1 MLSGF
6 KKYFIA
12 LLLCLPF
19 CGKAQG
25 TISLS
30 ITGYDARCNGSTTGS
45 AVAHVSGGVAPY
57 SYVWMPAVGTT
68 DSVGGLLAGTYTL
81 AVTDSAGHTV
91 TGFVTINQPAPL
103 TVYIDSIVVMPCFR
117 RMGGGVCGC
126 NNTLWAVVSGGTAP
140 YSYLWSPGGITT
152 DTFKHACYIEYA
164 VAVTDTNDCVTE
176 DSIFVAIPPT
186 TSGVAQH
193 TASYG
198 VGVYPN
204 PASNQLT
211 VDIAQSINDVRRVAV
226 YDVAGNKVAER
237 NVDGLEQVLSLD
249 VSKLPN
255 GAYFA
260 EVIGDSFQDTVPFT
274 VLR

>member
-1 MLSGF
+1 MLSTF
-6 KKYFIA
+6 KKYFIT
-12 LLLCLPF
+12 LLMCLPF
-19 CGKAQG
+19 LGMAQG

-30 ITGYDARCNGSTTGS
+30 ITGYDARCNGSTTGI
-45 AVAHVSGGVAPY
+45 AVAHVLGGLRPY
-57 SYVWMPAVGTT
+57 SYVWTPAVGAG
-68 DSVGGLLAGTYTL
+68 DSVGGLAAGIYTL

-91 TGFVTINQPAPL
+91 AGTVTINQPPAL
-103 TVYIDSIVVMPCFR
+103 SVYIDSIIVMPCFR

-126 NNTLWAVVSGGTAP
+126 NNTLWAVVSGGTPP

-164 VAVTDTNDCVTE
+164 VAVTDTNSCISE
-176 DSIFVAIPPT
+176 DSIFVAIPPNT
-186 TSGVAQH
+186 AGVAQH
-193 TASYG
+193 NVSYG
-198 VGVYPN
+198 WELTPN

-211 VDIAQSINDVRRVAV
+211 VNIAQSIDDVRRVAV

-237 NVDGLEQVLSLD
+237 NIVGVQQVLTLD

-255 GAYFA
+255 GTYFA
-260 EVIGDSFQDTVPFT
+260 EVIGDSFQDTVPFS